1 MEIENQ
7 DKRREVLSKNLK
19 AIIVVIGTEIL
30 KGIIQDTNSHW
41 LSKQLTKIGIDVRR
55 IIAVPDDPMEISDAV
70 KQSLKLGDI
79 VIVTGGLGFTDDDIT
94 LSSVANSLGL
104 GLELNSEAMD
114 MIRRRIGSRDI
125 RQFIKA
131 AYIPRGG
138 KPLYNRVG
146 ISPGVYLSLDKKYI
160 FILPGVPAEMKAIY
174 RDHVEPMLQRLTGRY
189 VRTITVLTN
198 HMIEAD
204 VNEKINLLRQKY
216 PSIYFKTHAE
226 KPVRISI
233 TIEGKSVEEV
243 MEKIN
248 LIKNELRKLISIKEI
263 YLEE

>member
-1 MEIENQ
+1 METENQ

-30 KGIIQDTNSHW
+30 KGIIQDINSHW

-55 IIAVPDDPMEISDAV
+55 IIAVPDDPMEICDAV

-114 MIRRRIGSRDI
+114 MIRKRIGSRDI

-138 KPLYNRVG
+138 KPLYNRAG
-146 ISPGVYLSLDKKYI
+146 ISPGVYLSLDKKHI

-174 RDHVEPMLQRLTGRY
+174 RDHVEPMLQRLTRRY
-189 VRTITVLTN
+189 VKTIIVLTN
-198 HMIEAD
+198 HMIEAE

-226 KPVRISI
+226 KPIRISI